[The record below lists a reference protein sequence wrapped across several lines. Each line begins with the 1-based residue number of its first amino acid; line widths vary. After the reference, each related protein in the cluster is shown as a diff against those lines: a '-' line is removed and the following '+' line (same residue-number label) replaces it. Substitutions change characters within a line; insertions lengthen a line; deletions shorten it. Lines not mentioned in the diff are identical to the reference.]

1 MSSSPPTEA
10 SAHPLPAGTRPSS
23 RVPGGFVRQVLP
35 RSLTN
40 RIVLTNI
47 VLVAVASLVVTIV
60 STFALRQ
67 FLFQR
72 LDAQVHDAAQR
83 SQLAFDGDRQPG
95 VPSDDGNPGFLPG
108 QGPGTLSGS
117 LGNPA
122 EPPQV
127 ITDLL
132 GPHAV
137 QYATLT
143 TPAVQAL
150 TRLPAD
156 GQPHTVSLAG
166 VGQYRVVVD
175 KTPAGD
181 TIVSGLPTENVDA
194 TIHRLVGWE
203 ALVALVSVLLT
214 ALACMVL
221 VRRQLRPLHLVAA
234 TASQV
239 SALQLESG
247 NVELSPRVP
256 EAVTDPAT
264 EAGQV
269 GAALNVLL
277 EHVEDALQARHL
289 SESRVRQFLAD
300 ASHEL
305 RTPLSTIMGY
315 AELSR
320 RGDPGDSAGMLRSMG
335 RVEAESRRMA
345 ALVDDLLLL
354 ARLDSGRPLDRGEVD
369 ITRLVVDTVSDAH
382 VVAPD
387 HAYRL
392 QLPEEPLVITG
403 DESRLR
409 QVLTNLVA
417 NAARHSGTA
426 TEVTVSAR
434 LVADRDVV
442 ELTVHDDGR
451 GLPADIA
458 ESVFERF
465 ARADGSRTR
474 ASGGAGLGLSIV
486 KAIVTA
492 HGGDVGVVSSPGDTT
507 FTVTLPVHSP
517 TTD

>member
-1 MSSSPPTEA
+1 
-10 SAHPLPAGTRPSS
+10 
-23 RVPGGFVRQVLP
+23 VRQVLP

-47 VLVAVASLVVTIV
+47 LLVAVASLVVTIV

-72 LDAQVHDAAQR
+72 LDAQVHDAAER
-83 SQLAFDGDRQPG
+83 SQLAFDGDQQPG
-95 VPSDDGNPGFLPG
+95 GLPEAANPGFLPG

-117 LGNPA
+117 LDNPA
-122 EPPQV
+122 DPPQV

-143 TPAVQAL
+143 EPAVQAL
-150 TRLPAD
+150 THLPAD
-156 GQPHTVSLAG
+156 GQSHTVSLAG
-166 VGQYRVVVD
+166 IGRYRVIVD
-175 KTPAGD
+175 RTPAGD
-181 TIVSGLPTENVDA
+181 TIVSGLPTEDVDA

-203 ALVALVSVLLT
+203 TLVALVSVLLT
-214 ALACMVL
+214 ALACLVL

-247 NVELSPRVP
+247 SVELSPRVP
-256 EAVTDPAT
+256 DAVTDPAT
-264 EAGQV
+264 EVGQV

-320 RGDPGDSAGMLRSMG
+320 RGDPGDSAAMLRSMG

-345 ALVDDLLLL
+345 TLVDDLLLL

-392 QLPEEPLVITG
+392 RLPDEPIVITG

-409 QVLTNLVA
+409 QVFTNLVA
-417 NAARHSGTA
+417 NAATHSGAGTA
-426 TEVTVSAR
+426 VTVAVR
-434 LVADRDVV
+434 LEADRDLV
-442 ELTVHDDGR
+442 EVSVHDDGR
-451 GLPADIA
+451 GLPAAIA
-458 ESVFERF
+458 ESVFDRF
-465 ARADGSRTR
+465 TRADTSRTR

-517 TTD
+517 ATD

>member
-1 MSSSPPTEA
+1 
-10 SAHPLPAGTRPSS
+10 
-23 RVPGGFVRQVLP
+23 
-35 RSLTN
+35 
-40 RIVLTNI
+40 
-47 VLVAVASLVVTIV
+47 
-60 STFALRQ
+60 
-67 FLFQR
+67 
-72 LDAQVHDAAQR
+72 
-83 SQLAFDGDRQPG
+83 
-95 VPSDDGNPGFLPG
+95 
-108 QGPGTLSGS
+108 
-117 LGNPA
+117 
-122 EPPQV
+122 
-127 ITDLL
+127 
-132 GPHAV
+132 
-137 QYATLT
+137 
-143 TPAVQAL
+143 
-150 TRLPAD
+150 
-156 GQPHTVSLAG
+156 
-166 VGQYRVVVD
+166 
-175 KTPAGD
+175 
-181 TIVSGLPTENVDA
+181 
-194 TIHRLVGWE
+194 
-203 ALVALVSVLLT
+203 
-214 ALACMVL
+214 
-221 VRRQLRPLHLVAA
+221 VAA

-247 NVELSPRVP
+247 KVELSPRVP
-256 EAVTDPAT
+256 DAVTDPST
-264 EAGQV
+264 EVGQV

-417 NAARHSGTA
+417 HAARHSGTG

-465 ARADGSRTR
+465 ARADSSRTR

-486 KAIVTA
+486 KAIVAA

-517 TTD
+517 ATD

>member
-1 MSSSPPTEA
+1 
-10 SAHPLPAGTRPSS
+10 
-23 RVPGGFVRQVLP
+23 VRQVLP

-47 VLVAVASLVVTIV
+47 VLVALASLVVTIV

-67 FLFQR
+67 FLLQR
-72 LDAQVHDAAQR
+72 LDAQVHDAAER
-83 SQLAFDGDRQPG
+83 SQLAFDLDQQSGGPPDQE
-95 VPSDDGNPGFLPG
+95 SPGFLPG

-117 LGNPA
+117 LDDPA
-122 EPPQV
+122 ERPRV

-137 QYATLT
+137 RYATLSA
-143 TPAVQAL
+143 PATQAL

-156 GQPHTVSLAG
+156 GQPHSVSLAG
-166 VGQYRVVVD
+166 VGRYRVVVTT
-175 KTPAGD
+175 TPAGN
-181 TIVSGLPTENVDA
+181 TIVSGLPTEDVDA

-214 ALACMVL
+214 ALACLVL

-234 TASQV
+234 TAAQV

-247 NVELSPRVP
+247 HVELSPRVP
-256 EAVTDPAT
+256 DAVTDPDT
-264 EAGQV
+264 EVGQV

-277 EHVEDALQARHL
+277 AHVEDALRARHL

-320 RGDPGDSAGMLRSMG
+320 RGDPGDSTGMLRSMA
-335 RVEAESRRMA
+335 RVEAASRRMA
-345 ALVDDLLLL
+345 TLVDDLLLL
-354 ARLDSGRPLDRGEVD
+354 ARLDSGRPLDVAEVD
-369 ITRLVVDTVSDAH
+369 ITRLVVDTVSDAR

-387 HAYRL
+387 HTYRL
-392 QLPEEPLVITG
+392 QLPDEPLVVAG

-417 NAARHSGTA
+417 NAASHSGAGTA
-426 TEVTVSAR
+426 VTVSAR
-434 LVADRDVV
+434 LVADRELV
-442 ELTVHDDGR
+442 EVAVHDNGR
-451 GLPADIA
+451 GLPAEIA

-465 ARADGSRTR
+465 TRADTSRTR
-474 ASGGAGLGLSIV
+474 TSGGAGLGLSIV
-486 KAIVTA
+486 KAIVAA
-492 HGGDVGVVSSPGDTT
+492 HGGDVGVTSSPGDTT

-517 TTD
+517 ATD